1 MVCSGRD
8 VNELS
13 VEKLVDV
20 VAAGISVYPPLSSQ
34 FRGVKANRMS
44 TGILLGGAC
53 SNVMG
58 LMNYYVKVD
67 RVEYATGDK
76 VIKILWQSVRG
87 EDGWKI
93 LHDMDYFTEDLNHL
107 YAILG
112 GRDVLNYLPDFNA
125 DIREKC
131 KEVCHNGLIVKLAF
145 TSSTPNSPPMI
156 HGNSCWKLR
165 NNGVWPTCPL
175 EQVESE
181 IIDDHHALNN
191 DFAVLGDSIFQYL
204 SFYGCGRHPV

>member
-1 MVCSGRD
+1 

-67 RVEYATGDK
+67 
-76 VIKILWQSVRG
+76 
-87 EDGWKI
+87 
-93 LHDMDYFTEDLNHL
+93 
-107 YAILG
+107 
-112 GRDVLNYLPDFNA
+112 
-125 DIREKC
+125 
-131 KEVCHNGLIVKLAF
+131 
-145 TSSTPNSPPMI
+145 
-156 HGNSCWKLR
+156 
-165 NNGVWPTCPL
+165 
-175 EQVESE
+175 
-181 IIDDHHALNN
+181 
-191 DFAVLGDSIFQYL
+191 
-204 SFYGCGRHPV
+204 